1 MVNIRNG
8 VEITLQ
14 TLLKGIPAAQVLSH
28 PFLFQHIKPHSSGVV
43 TMAIYQK
50 VDHDQLMLRQTTLEK
65 EIKQV
70 IEDGQER
77 NVFSNPDEGIWFGSV
92 FKNKFHLMKIRNMPA
107 TSLTC

>member
-14 TLLKGIPAAQVLSH
+14 TLLKGIPAAQVMSH

-65 EIKQV
+65 
-70 IEDGQER
+70 DGQER